1 MVSPQPNRAVKRIKG
16 IDVEFRL
23 DGRDELPW
31 VTFVTGIANDLSMWD
46 AQAAALE
53 RDFRVLRYDLR
64 GQGGTQPTP
73 GPYSVEMLVQDLI
86 GLLDGLNI
94 RKTSLVGLGL
104 GGALVQAAAVAHP
117 DRVHKLAP
125 CCCRAKMVPEF
136 AKLWHGLIETVKK
149 DGFRSIVEP
158 TAQRWFSDEFKAA
171 NPAVMDKVRRMIKRT
186 SVQGYLGCAGAFLG
200 LDVEKDLGRIRAPTL
215 YVSGAEDKLGGPP
228 ALMAGLAA
236 QVPGARH
243 VSVPRAAHIANIQNP
258 QGFNQVLFEFLK

>member
-1 MVSPQPNRAVKRIKG
+1 MGRAVKRVNG
-16 IDVEFRL
+16 IEVEFRL

-31 VTFVTGIANDLSMWD
+31 VTLVTGIANDLSMWD
-46 AQAAALE
+46 RQAAALE
-53 RDFRVLRYDLR
+53 RDFRVMRYDLR

-73 GPYSVEMLVQDLI
+73 GPYTVDLLVQDLV
-86 GLLDGLNI
+86 GLLDALQI
-94 RKTSLVGLGL
+94 RRTSLVGLGL

-117 DRVHKLAP
+117 DRVHKLVP

-149 DGFRSIVEP
+149 DGFQSIVEP
-158 TAQRWFSDEFKAA
+158 TAQRWFSEDFKAA
-171 NPAVMDKVRRMIKRT
+171 NPAVLDAVRKMIRRT

-200 LDVEKDLGRIRAPTL
+200 LDVEKDLHRIRAPTL

-228 ALMAGLAA
+228 ELMAGLAA
-236 QVPGARH
+236 KVPGARH

-258 QGFNQVLFEFLK
+258 QGFNQVLMEFLK